1 MKVFISADIEGVT
14 GVTSW
19 CETRYGGQGYESAC
33 KQMTLEVAAACRAA
47 MKLGYEV
54 VVKDG
59 HEDALNID
67 MEQLP
72 EGAQLIRGWMTSPA
86 SMMGGLDESF
96 DAAIYIGYHSPEGS
110 DTSPLAHTIE
120 HDLFNWIKIN
130 GELASEFLLNAL
142 WATAHKVTSVFI
154 SGDAGICELAKKSHP
169 EIYTVVTKKGI
180 GNAAWNIHPKEAIAN
195 IEKGVEKALKA
206 QIGLMPIEKEY
217 NMIINFKEHQNAR
230 RSSWYPGARQIDSN
244 TVEYIAKTPWEL
256 SVAHM
261 FMTGI

>member
-19 CETRYGGQGYESAC
+19 CETRYGGQGYEAAC
-33 KQMTLEVAAACRAA
+33 RQMTLEVAAACRAA

-67 MEQLP
+67 LAQLP
-72 EGAQLIRGWMTSPA
+72 KGVQLIRGWMITPA

-96 DAAIYIGYHSPEGS
+96 AASVYIGYHSPEGS
-110 DTSPLAHTIE
+110 DASPLAHTME

-142 WATAHKVTSVFI
+142 WATAHGVASVFL
-154 SGDAGICELAKKSHP
+154 SGDDGMCRLAQKSHP
-169 EIYTVVTKKGI
+169 EIFTVATKKGI
-180 GNAAWNIHPKEAIAN
+180 GNAVWNIHPEESIEK
-195 IEKGVEKALKA
+195 IEKGVEKALEA
-206 QIGLMPIEKEY
+206 GIGLMPIEKEY

-230 RSSWYPGARQIDSN
+230 RASWYPGAKQTDSN
-244 TVEYIAKTPWEL
+244 TVEYKAETPWKL
-256 SVAHM
+256 SVARM
-261 FMTGI
+261 FMTEI